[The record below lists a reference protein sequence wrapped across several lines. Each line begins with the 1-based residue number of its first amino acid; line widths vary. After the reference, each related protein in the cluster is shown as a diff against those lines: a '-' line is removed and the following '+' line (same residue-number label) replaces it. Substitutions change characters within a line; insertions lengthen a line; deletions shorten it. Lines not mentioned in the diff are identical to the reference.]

1 MKSDV
6 TSKNKIS
13 KKREDMSKLDE
24 LIKELCPNG
33 VEYKKLGELGTIYNG
48 LTGKNKNDFIEGNQK
63 YITYVNVFNNISI
76 DIETQDKV
84 KIDRNEKQNKVEY
97 GDIIFTAS
105 SENIEDVGMTSV
117 LTNVIEEDLYL
128 NSFCFGFRFKTN
140 IMLPSFSKYLF
151 RSENLRKQIRKT
163 ANGVTR
169 YNISKEKIKEILVP
183 ILPLKIQEE
192 IVRILDDYTKSVEE
206 LKEKLNKELI
216 ARKKQ
221 YSWYRDYLLK
231 FENKVEIVKLGSIS
245 ELKSGGTP
253 KTENLEYWENG
264 NIPWMSSGEVNKGN
278 IYETEK
284 KITKEGYNN
293 SSAKML
299 PKNTVVIALAG
310 QGKTRGT
317 VAITRIELCTN
328 QSICGIIA
336 NEKLNSDFLYHYL
349 KTQYENLRQLSSGD
363 GTRGGLNLKMLNNY
377 LVPLPPLEVQKRIV
391 EVLDNFEKTCKEL
404 NIELSSE
411 IEKKQKEYEFVR
423 NYLLTFEEKSRQAIL
438 ACELA
443 SLRSKQQAQNLIKIL
458 QYVYGY
464 VEVRLGDIG
473 SIVRGNGLQ
482 KRDFTEEGVGCIHY
496 GQIYTKYGMA
506 TEKIISFVEESL
518 AEKLRKV
525 EKGDII
531 FAVTSENIEDLCKCV
546 VWLGEEEI
554 VTGGHTAILKHNQNS
569 KFLAYYFQTEAFH
582 SQKRKLAT
590 GTKVMDVTATKLEE
604 ILVPLPPLEEQQ
616 RIVDI
621 LDRFDKLCND
631 ISEGLP
637 AEIEARQKQYEYYRE
652 KLLSFKKL

>member
-1 MKSDV
+1 
-6 TSKNKIS
+6 
-13 KKREDMSKLDE
+13 MSRLDE
-24 LIKELCPNG
+24 LIEELCPNG

-48 LTGKNKNDFIEGNQK
+48 LTGKNKNDFTEGNQK
-63 YITYVNVFNNISI
+63 YITYINVFNNISI

-97 GDIIFTAS
+97 GDVIFTAS

-117 LTNVIEEDLYL
+117 LTNLIEEDLYL
-128 NSFCFGFRFKTN
+128 NSFCFGFRFSTD

-183 ILPLKIQEE
+183 ILPLKIQDE
-192 IVRILDDYTKSVEE
+192 IVKILDNYTKSVEE
-206 LKEKLNKELI
+206 LKEKLNKELT

-221 YSWYRDYLLK
+221 YSWYRDYLLTFK
-231 FENKVEIVKLGSIS
+231 NKIKIMKLGDLF
-245 ELKSGGTP
+245 ELKNGYTP
-253 KTENLEYWENG
+253 SKSNSEYWENG
-264 NIPWMSSGEVNKGN
+264 DTNWFKIEDINTNGRVLSNSLEKVNKKGVKGKLFPEN
-278 IYETEK
+278 TLIISTSATIGEYAL
-284 KITKEGYNN
+284 ITKEFLCNQRFTCLITKEEY
-293 SSAKML
+293 KDVVL
-299 PKNTVVIALAG
+299 PM
-310 QGKTRGT
+310 
-317 VAITRIELCTN
+317 
-328 QSICGIIA
+328 
-336 NEKLNSDFLYHYL
+336 FLKHYAYIL
-349 KTQYENLRQLSSGD
+349 SKKCRENIKVGNFPSVDMDKFKKFLI
-363 GTRGGLNLKMLNNY
+363 
-377 LVPLPPLEVQKRIV
+377 PLPPLEVQKRIV

-411 IEKKQKEYEFVR
+411 IEIKQKEYEFIR
-423 NYLLTFEEKSRQAIL
+423 NYLLTFNNEEIYAL
-438 ACELA
+438 
-443 SLRSKQQAQNLIKIL
+443 SKQASKQAQNLIKIL

-464 VEVRLGDIG
+464 VEVRLGDIA

-496 GQIYTKYGMA
+496 GQIYTKYGMVA
-506 TEKIISFVEESL
+506 EKTISFVEESL

-604 ILVPLPPLEEQQ
+604 IIIPLPPLEEQQ

-621 LDRFDKLCND
+621 LDRFDKLCDD
-631 ISEGLP
+631 ISEGLLV
-637 AEIEARQKQYEYYRE
+637 EIEARQKQYEYYRE
-652 KLLSFKKL
+652 KLLTFKKI

>member
-1 MKSDV
+1 
-6 TSKNKIS
+6 
-13 KKREDMSKLDE
+13 MSKLDE

-33 VEYKKLGELGTIYNG
+33 VEYKELGEIVKSQRGKTITKELIKDGDIPVISGGQKPAYYHNESNRKG
-48 LTGKNKNDFIEGNQK
+48 EVITVAGSGAYAGFVMYWDKPIFVSDAFSIECDKSYLNIK
-63 YITYVNVFNNISI
+63 YIYYFLQNNQMKIHSLKKGGGVPHVYFK
-76 DIETQDKV
+76 DMQKFLVPVPPLEVQDEIV
-84 KIDRNEKQNKVEY
+84 KI
-97 GDIIFTAS
+97 
-105 SENIEDVGMTSV
+105 
-117 LTNVIEEDLYL
+117 
-128 NSFCFGFRFKTN
+128 
-140 IMLPSFSKYLF
+140 
-151 RSENLRKQIRKT
+151 
-163 ANGVTR
+163 
-169 YNISKEKIKEILVP
+169 
-183 ILPLKIQEE
+183 
-192 IVRILDDYTKSVEE
+192 LDNYTKSVEE
-206 LKEKLNKELI
+206 LKEKLNEELT

-231 FENKVEIVKLGSIS
+231 FENKVEIVKLKDIATEMYRGNGIKREEVRETGIPCVRYGEIYTEYGIS
-245 ELKSGGTP
+245 FEKTKSYTDENLITNKKYIEYGDILFAITGESVEEIGKSTAYIGKEKCLVGGDILVMKHKQDP
-253 KTENLEYWENG
+253 VYLSYVLSTENAQKQKSKGKIKSKVVHTNATD
-264 NIPWMSSGEVNKGN
+264 IGE
-278 IYETEK
+278 
-284 KITKEGYNN
+284 
-293 SSAKML
+293 
-299 PKNTVVIALAG
+299 
-310 QGKTRGT
+310 
-317 VAITRIELCTN
+317 IE
-328 QSICGIIA
+328 I
-336 NEKLNSDFLYHYL
+336 
-349 KTQYENLRQLSSGD
+349 
-363 GTRGGLNLKMLNNY
+363 
-377 LVPLPPLEVQKRIV
+377 PLPPLEVQKRIV

-411 IEKKQKEYEFVR
+411 IEIKQKEYEFIR

-506 TEKIISFVEESL
+506 TEKTISFVEESL

-604 ILVPLPPLEEQQ
+604 IIIPLPPLEEQK

-652 KLLSFKKL
+652 KLLTFKKI

>member
-1 MKSDV
+1 
-6 TSKNKIS
+6 
-13 KKREDMSKLDE
+13 MSRLDE

-33 VEYKKLGELGTIYNG
+33 VEYKELKDICVIKKGVQLNKEKLLEEAEYPVINGGILPSGYWNNYNVKENTITISQGGASAGYVQYISTKFWAGAHCYYLELKDKNINYRYIYH
-48 LTGKNKNDFIEGNQK
+48 FIK
-63 YITYVNVFNNISI
+63 MK
-76 DIETQDKV
+76 QDKLTSSQV
-84 KIDRNEKQNKVEY
+84 GAGIPSVEKKI
-97 GDIIFTAS
+97 
-105 SENIEDVGMTSV
+105 
-117 LTNVIEEDLYL
+117 L
-128 NSFCFGFRFKTN
+128 
-140 IMLPSFSKYLF
+140 
-151 RSENLRKQIRKT
+151 ENLLIP
-163 ANGVTR
+163 
-169 YNISKEKIKEILVP
+169 VP
-183 ILPLKIQEE
+183 PLEVQDE
-192 IVRILDDYTKSVEE
+192 IVRILDNFTALTAE
-206 LKEKLNKELI
+206 LTAELT

-328 QSICGIIA
+328 QSICGIIP

-391 EVLDNFEKTCKEL
+391 EVLDNFEKICNDL
-404 NIELSSE
+404 NIGLPAE
-411 IEKKQKEYEFVR
+411 IEARQKQYEFYR
-423 NYLLTFEEKSRQAIL
+423 NFLLTFKEDSVN
-438 ACELA
+438 
-443 SLRSKQQAQNLIKIL
+443 SLRQDKTRQDIYRLLTYVFGYINLEMGEILKIKNGSD
-458 QYVYGY
+458 YKKFN
-464 VEVRLGDIG
+464 LGDIPVYGSGGIINYIDTYIYDKESVLIPRKG
-473 SIVRGNGLQ
+473 SIRNLFYVDKPFWTVDTIFYTIIDKEIVIPKYLYYYLSKLNLEKLNTAG
-482 KRDFTEEGVGCIHY
+482 GVPSLT
-496 GQIYTKYGMA
+496 QA
-506 TEKIISFVEESL
+506 VLNKII
-518 AEKLRKV
+518 
-525 EKGDII
+525 I
-531 FAVTSENIEDLCKCV
+531 
-546 VWLGEEEI
+546 
-554 VTGGHTAILKHNQNS
+554 
-569 KFLAYYFQTEAFH
+569 
-582 SQKRKLAT
+582 
-590 GTKVMDVTATKLEE
+590 
-604 ILVPLPPLEEQQ
+604 PLPPLEEQQ

-621 LDRFDKLCND
+621 LDRFDRLCND

>member
-1 MKSDV
+1 
-6 TSKNKIS
+6 
-13 KKREDMSKLDE
+13 MSRLDE

-33 VEYKKLGELGTIYNG
+33 VEYKKTKDIVQEKFWIMPETPNFIEEGIPYITSKNIKNGFIDFKDVKYVSVDDYNRISNNRKIKKDDMLITMIGTIGEVAIVEDEIDFYGQN
-48 LTGKNKNDFIEGNQK
+48 LYLLRMNNEIILNKYYYY
-63 YITYVNVFNNISI
+63 YITLN
-76 DIETQDKV
+76 
-84 KIDRNEKQNKVEY
+84 KIKRTLVEKRN
-97 GDIIFTAS
+97 TS
-105 SENIEDVGMTSV
+105 SQGYIKAGNIE
-117 LTNVIEEDLYL
+117 
-128 NSFCFGFRFKTN
+128 
-140 IMLPSFSKYLF
+140 
-151 RSENLRKQIRKT
+151 NLLIP
-163 ANGVTR
+163 
-169 YNISKEKIKEILVP
+169 VP
-183 ILPLKIQEE
+183 PLEVQEE

-206 LKEKLNKELI
+206 LKEKLNAELI
-216 ARKKQ
+216 TRKKQ

-231 FENKVEIVKLGSIS
+231 FENKIKIVKLG
-245 ELKSGGTP
+245 ELFEFKNGINKEKSSFGKGTP
-253 KTENLEYWENG
+253 IINYVNVYKKNKIYFEDLQGLVEATDDELIRYKVKRGDVFFTRTSETIEEIGFTSVLLEDIENCVFSGFLLRARPLTDLLLPEYCAYCFSTSSMRNAIIRKSTYTTRALING
-264 NIPWMSSGEVNKGN
+264 TSLS
-278 IYETEK
+278 
-284 KITKEGYNN
+284 
-293 SSAKML
+293 
-299 PKNTVVIALAG
+299 
-310 QGKTRGT
+310 Q
-317 VAITRIELCTN
+317 IE
-328 QSICGIIA
+328 I
-336 NEKLNSDFLYHYL
+336 
-349 KTQYENLRQLSSGD
+349 
-363 GTRGGLNLKMLNNY
+363 
-377 LVPLPPLEVQKRIV
+377 PLPPLEVQKRIV

-411 IEKKQKEYEFVR
+411 IEIKEYEFVR

-464 VEVRLGDIG
+464 VEVRLGDIA

-496 GQIYTKYGMA
+496 GQIYTKYGMVA
-506 TEKIISFVEESL
+506 EKTISFVEESL

-546 VWLGEEEI
+546 VWLGEDEI

-590 GTKVMDVTATKLEE
+590 GTKVMDITATKLEE
-604 ILVPLPPLEEQQ
+604 ILISLPPLEEQQ

-621 LDRFDKLCND
+621 LDRFDRLCND

-652 KLLSFKKL
+652 KLLNFKKL

>member
-1 MKSDV
+1 
-6 TSKNKIS
+6 
-13 KKREDMSKLDE
+13 MSKLDK

-33 VEYKKLGELGTIYNG
+33 VEYKKLGELGTLYNG

-97 GDIIFTAS
+97 GDVIFTAS

-117 LTNVIEEDLYL
+117 LTNLIEEDLYL
-128 NSFCFGFRFKTN
+128 NSFCFGFRFSTD

-231 FENKVEIVKLGSIS
+231 FENKVKIVKLG
-245 ELKSGGTP
+245 ELFEFKNGINKEKSSFGKGTP
-253 KTENLEYWENG
+253 IINYVNVYKKNKIYFEDLQGLVEATDDELIRYKVKRGDVFFTRTSETIEEIGFTSVLLEDIENCVFSGFLLRARPLTDLLLPEYCAYCFSTSSMRNAIIRKSTYTTRALING
-264 NIPWMSSGEVNKGN
+264 TSLS
-278 IYETEK
+278 
-284 KITKEGYNN
+284 
-293 SSAKML
+293 
-299 PKNTVVIALAG
+299 
-310 QGKTRGT
+310 Q
-317 VAITRIELCTN
+317 IE
-328 QSICGIIA
+328 I
-336 NEKLNSDFLYHYL
+336 
-349 KTQYENLRQLSSGD
+349 
-363 GTRGGLNLKMLNNY
+363 
-377 LVPLPPLEVQKRIV
+377 PLPPLEVQKRIV
-391 EVLDNFEKTCKEL
+391 EVLDNFEKICNDL
-404 NIELSSE
+404 NIGLPAE
-411 IEKKQKEYEFVR
+411 IEARQKEYEFYR
-423 NYLLTFEEKSRQAIL
+423 NFLLTFNNEEIYAL
-438 ACELA
+438 
-443 SLRSKQQAQNLIKIL
+443 SKQASKQVQNLIKIL
-458 QYVYGY
+458 QYIYGY

-506 TEKIISFVEESL
+506 TEKTISFVEESL

-554 VTGGHTAILKHNQNS
+554 VTGGHSAILKHNQNS

-604 ILVPLPPLEEQQ
+604 MLIPLPPLEEQQ

-637 AEIEARQKQYEYYRE
+637 AEIETRQKQYEYYRE
-652 KLLSFKKL
+652 KLLSFKNIND

>member
-1 MKSDV
+1 M
-6 TSKNKIS
+6 
-13 KKREDMSKLDE
+13 
-24 LIKELCPNG
+24 IKELCPNG
-33 VEYKKLGELGTIYNG
+33 VEYKKLGELGTLYNG

-97 GDIIFTAS
+97 GDVIFTAS

-117 LTNVIEEDLYL
+117 LTNLIEEDLYL
-128 NSFCFGFRFKTN
+128 NSFCFGFRFSTD
-140 IMLPSFSKYLF
+140 IMLPSFLKYLF

-206 LKEKLNKELI
+206 LKEKLNAELI
-216 ARKKQ
+216 TRKKQ

-231 FENKVEIVKLGSIS
+231 FENKIKIVKLG
-245 ELKSGGTP
+245 ELFEFKNGINKEKSSFGKGTP
-253 KTENLEYWENG
+253 IINYVNVYKKNKIYFEDLQGLVEATDDELIRYKVKRGDVFFTRTSETIEEIGFTSVLLEDIENCVFSGFLLRARPLTDLLLPEYCAYCFSTSSMRNAIIRKSTYTTRALING
-264 NIPWMSSGEVNKGN
+264 TSLS
-278 IYETEK
+278 
-284 KITKEGYNN
+284 
-293 SSAKML
+293 
-299 PKNTVVIALAG
+299 
-310 QGKTRGT
+310 Q
-317 VAITRIELCTN
+317 IE
-328 QSICGIIA
+328 I
-336 NEKLNSDFLYHYL
+336 
-349 KTQYENLRQLSSGD
+349 
-363 GTRGGLNLKMLNNY
+363 
-377 LVPLPPLEVQKRIV
+377 PLPALEVQKRIV

-411 IEKKQKEYEFVR
+411 IEIKQKEYEFVR

-464 VEVRLGDIG
+464 VEVRLGDIA

-496 GQIYTKYGMA
+496 GQIYTKYGIA
-506 TEKIISFVEESL
+506 TEKTISFVEESL

-554 VTGGHTAILKHNQNS
+554 VTGGHSAILKHNQNS

-590 GTKVMDVTATKLEE
+590 GTKVMDITATKLEE
-604 ILVPLPPLEEQQ
+604 ILIPLPSLEEQQ
-616 RIVDI
+616 RIVNI

-652 KLLSFKKL
+652 KLLTFKKL

>member
-1 MKSDV
+1 
-6 TSKNKIS
+6 
-13 KKREDMSKLDE
+13 MSKLDE

-97 GDIIFTAS
+97 GDVIFTAS

-117 LTNVIEEDLYL
+117 LTNLIEEDLYL
-128 NSFCFGFRFKTN
+128 NSFCFGFRFSTD
-140 IMLPSFSKYLF
+140 IMLPSFLKYLF

-231 FENKVEIVKLGSIS
+231 FENKVEIVKLKDIATEIYRGNGIKREEVRETGIPCVRYGEIYTEYGIS
-245 ELKSGGTP
+245 FEKTKSHTDENLITNKKYIEYGDILFAITGESVEEIGKSTAYIGTEKCLVGGDILVMKHKQDP
-253 KTENLEYWENG
+253 VYLSYVLSTENSQKQKSKGKIKSKVVHTNATD
-264 NIPWMSSGEVNKGN
+264 IGE
-278 IYETEK
+278 
-284 KITKEGYNN
+284 
-293 SSAKML
+293 
-299 PKNTVVIALAG
+299 
-310 QGKTRGT
+310 
-317 VAITRIELCTN
+317 IE
-328 QSICGIIA
+328 I
-336 NEKLNSDFLYHYL
+336 
-349 KTQYENLRQLSSGD
+349 
-363 GTRGGLNLKMLNNY
+363 
-377 LVPLPPLEVQKRIV
+377 PLPPLEVQKRIV

-443 SLRSKQQAQNLIKIL
+443 SLRACVASSKPKI
-458 QYVYGY
+458 
-464 VEVRLGDIG
+464 
-473 SIVRGNGLQ
+473 
-482 KRDFTEEGVGCIHY
+482 
-496 GQIYTKYGMA
+496 
-506 TEKIISFVEESL
+506 
-518 AEKLRKV
+518 
-525 EKGDII
+525 
-531 FAVTSENIEDLCKCV
+531 
-546 VWLGEEEI
+546 
-554 VTGGHTAILKHNQNS
+554 
-569 KFLAYYFQTEAFH
+569 
-582 SQKRKLAT
+582 
-590 GTKVMDVTATKLEE
+590 
-604 ILVPLPPLEEQQ
+604 
-616 RIVDI
+616 
-621 LDRFDKLCND
+621 
-631 ISEGLP
+631 
-637 AEIEARQKQYEYYRE
+637 
-652 KLLSFKKL
+652 

>member
-13 KKREDMSKLDE
+13 KKREEMSRLDE

-33 VEYKKLGELGTIYNG
+33 VEYKKTKDIVQEKFWIMPETPNFIEEGIPYITSKNIKNGFIDFKDVKYVSVDDYNRISNNRKIKKDDMLITMIGTIGEVAIVEDEIDFYGQN
-48 LTGKNKNDFIEGNQK
+48 LYLLRMNNEIILNKYYYY
-63 YITYVNVFNNISI
+63 YITLN
-76 DIETQDKV
+76 
-84 KIDRNEKQNKVEY
+84 KIKRTLVEKRN
-97 GDIIFTAS
+97 TS
-105 SENIEDVGMTSV
+105 SQGYIKAGNIE
-117 LTNVIEEDLYL
+117 
-128 NSFCFGFRFKTN
+128 
-140 IMLPSFSKYLF
+140 
-151 RSENLRKQIRKT
+151 NLLIP
-163 ANGVTR
+163 
-169 YNISKEKIKEILVP
+169 VP
-183 ILPLKIQEE
+183 PLEVQEE

-206 LKEKLNKELI
+206 LKEKLNAELI
-216 ARKKQ
+216 TRKKQ

-231 FENKVEIVKLGSIS
+231 FENKIKIVKLG
-245 ELKSGGTP
+245 ELFEFKNGINKEKSSFGKGTP
-253 KTENLEYWENG
+253 IINYVNVYKKNKIYFEDLQGLVEATDDELIRYKVKRGDVFFTRTSETIEEIGFTSVLLEDIENCVFSGFLLRARPLTDLLLPEYCAYCFSTSSMRNAIIRKSTYTTRALING
-264 NIPWMSSGEVNKGN
+264 TSLS
-278 IYETEK
+278 
-284 KITKEGYNN
+284 
-293 SSAKML
+293 
-299 PKNTVVIALAG
+299 
-310 QGKTRGT
+310 Q
-317 VAITRIELCTN
+317 IE
-328 QSICGIIA
+328 I
-336 NEKLNSDFLYHYL
+336 
-349 KTQYENLRQLSSGD
+349 
-363 GTRGGLNLKMLNNY
+363 
-377 LVPLPPLEVQKRIV
+377 PLPPLEVQKRIV

-411 IEKKQKEYEFVR
+411 IEIKEKEYEFVR

-464 VEVRLGDIG
+464 VEVRLGDIA

-496 GQIYTKYGMA
+496 GQIYTKYGMVA
-506 TEKIISFVEESL
+506 EKTISFVEESL

-546 VWLGEEEI
+546 VWLGEDEI

-590 GTKVMDVTATKLEE
+590 GTKVMDITATKLEE
-604 ILVPLPPLEEQQ
+604 ILISLPPLEEQQ

-621 LDRFDKLCND
+621 LDRFDRLCND

-652 KLLSFKKL
+652 KLLNFKKL